1 MRSLATTTQPH
12 KHCAYS
18 RFLAAKILNFCE
30 QFQSSLK
37 PVAAQGVSALPETA
51 VAPSEPGWYNGS
63 MGIETPL
70 PPPRSSSRVRLLLD
84 DPVEYIRRL
93 NGDDIDALLTSLGK
107 TDGLTQEDIDSIDD
121 GPDWL
126 VRLDRNA
133 RE

>member
-1 MRSLATTTQPH
+1 
-12 KHCAYS
+12 
-18 RFLAAKILNFCE
+18 
-30 QFQSSLK
+30 
-37 PVAAQGVSALPETA
+37 
-51 VAPSEPGWYNGS
+51 